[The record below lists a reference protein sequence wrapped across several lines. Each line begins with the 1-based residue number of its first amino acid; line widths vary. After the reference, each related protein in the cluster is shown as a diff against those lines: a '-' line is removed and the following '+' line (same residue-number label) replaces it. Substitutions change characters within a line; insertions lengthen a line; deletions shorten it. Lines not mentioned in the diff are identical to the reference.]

1 GLRIGEAL
9 ALKHSDFSDGFRVL
23 RVNRSLWKGK
33 EQSPK
38 TENAVREVDL
48 HPWLAAMLS
57 TPQPTSHRIC
67 FQLPAGNRCHSA
79 TCYAAFTP
87 SHRLVSTPLG
97 VIAPRCCAG
106 PVALRI

>member
-1 GLRIGEAL
+1 MGVLDVILRSPQRERVLFALLAGTGLRIGEAL

-48 HPWLAAMLS
+48 HPWLAAVFNCQRE
-57 TPQPTSHRIC
+57 TAVTAQR
-67 FQLPAGNRCHSA
+67 A
-79 TCYAAFTP
+79 TQP
-87 SHRLVSTPLG
+87 SHHHTGWSGL
-97 VIAPRCCAG
+97 
-106 PVALRI
+106 